1 MASLQQLFYLPISI
15 IIVLFLFMHGCSLN
29 SSINATEINT
39 SQTSI
44 NQSSEISALSEQPKS
59 NSTNYQINKLE
70 KIVNGNSMAPLLK
83 NGDTVILLENYYRCG
98 NHVKNNDLIAY
109 NYTGSENPL
118 IKRVRATDTDI
129 IEIAGNKLKINSE
142 ILKNSAEEEYIFSL
156 RELKMLQLY
165 IKNSHIPKDS
175 FLIFGDNIHIST
187 DSRRFGAVS
196 ASNFLGKFNYY

>member
-1 MASLQQLFYLPISI
+1 MTSLQQLFYLSISI
-15 IIVLFLFMHGCSLN
+15 IIVLSSFMHGCSLN
-29 SSINATEINT
+29 PAVDATETSTAEIQQNQSHEVFALAEEPESNT
-39 SQTSI
+39 TCQI
-44 NQSSEISALSEQPKS
+44 NQ
-59 NSTNYQINKLE
+59 LE
-70 KIVNGNSMAPLLK
+70 KIVNGNSMTPLLK
-83 NGDTVILLENYYRCG
+83 NGGTVILLENYYRCG

-109 NYTGSENPL
+109 NYAGSENPL
-118 IKRVRATDTDI
+118 IKKVRATDADI
-129 IEIAGNKLKINSE
+129 IEIVGNKLKINSE
-142 ILKNSAEEEYIFSL
+142 ILKNSAGEEYIFSL